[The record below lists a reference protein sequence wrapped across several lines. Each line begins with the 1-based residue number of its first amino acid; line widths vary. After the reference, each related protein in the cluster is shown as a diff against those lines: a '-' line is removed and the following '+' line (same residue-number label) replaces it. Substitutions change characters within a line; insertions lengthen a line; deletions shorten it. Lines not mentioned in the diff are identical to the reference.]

1 VRKNKFKK
9 VLVVLGGTSGERAI
23 SLQSGKACIQALK
36 RKGYKVST
44 FDPKLK
50 NFNLINRKTTD
61 VIFNALHG
69 RDGED
74 GIAQSYFEYLKI
86 PYTHSGVISSYNAMN
101 KIISKEIFI
110 KNKILTPKYF
120 SIKKSNF
127 KKNKI
132 LTPKYFSIKKSNFKK
147 KNLLK
152 LIKNIKIKYP
162 IVIKPVNEGSSLG
175 VMICNNIKKLKK
187 SIISLLRKYDELILE
202 EYIGGQEIQVAVI
215 NNNPLGAIELIPKRS
230 FYDYKAKYTKKAKT
244 KHVMPARLSN
254 SNYQKVLKIAKKTHQ
269 SLNCRGV
276 TRSDFKFFNN
286 NFFLLEIN
294 TQPGMTDLSLVPEIA
309 KYKGLNFEKLVERIL
324 LDASINK

>member
-1 VRKNKFKK
+1 MKKNKFKN

-23 SLQSGKACIQALK
+23 SLQSGKACIKALRK
-36 RKGYKVST
+36 KGYKVST

-50 NFNLINRKTTD
+50 NFNLINKKATD

-120 SIKKSNF
+120 SIKKFNF
-127 KKNKI
+127 NI
-132 LTPKYFSIKKSNFKK
+132 

-152 LIKNIKIKYP
+152 LIKSKKIRYP

-175 VMICNNIKKLKK
+175 VMICNNIKKLEK
-187 SIISLLRKYDELILE
+187 SITSLLRIYDELILE

-230 FYDYKAKYTKKAKT
+230 FYDYKAKYTKAAKT
-244 KHVMPARLSN
+244 KHIMPARLKKEDYN
-254 SNYQKVLKIAKKTHQ
+254 KVLKLAKKAHKVL
-269 SLNCRGV
+269 SCKGV
-276 TRSDFKFFNN
+276 SRADFKFFNN
-286 NFFLLEIN
+286 KFYLLEIN
-294 TQPGMTDLSLVPEIA
+294 TQPGMTNLSLVPEIA
-309 KYKGLNFEKLVERIL
+309 NYCGITFPDLIEKIL
-324 LDASINK
+324 LDASINR